1 MEKIVQL
8 SDSEYEKLF
17 QLANMNEKLI
27 QKAAEERWVK
37 CPAQIDVYIKINNDC
52 GEAFKIRCNT
62 HLRSDFF
69 EIPYATKKRISRIIQ
84 KRFRQCIEEHYR
96 RSVEVHFE
104 KALTV
109 IKEHEKEQK
118 VLKEVQKPLWII
130 LAIAALAFV
139 IITIFLNE

>member
-1 MEKIVQL
+1 MERIVQL
-8 SDSEYEKLF
+8 RDSEYDKLF

-27 QKAAEERWVK
+27 QEAEEERWKK
-37 CPAQIDVYIKINNDC
+37 CPAEIDVYIKINNDC

-62 HLRSDFF
+62 HIEATFF
-69 EIPYATKKRISRIIQ
+69 EIPYETKKRICRIIQ

-118 VLKEVQKPLWII
+118 VLKEVRKPLWII

-139 IITIFLNE
+139 IITIFLY